1 VTTETDGLQNGHDHP
16 MKEKYHQEK
25 INEDGLRQTIPEE
38 TVHETVHQVHGQ
50 PAPQDKTVE
59 TKDMTDETREDKQ
72 IHGHEQI
79 VIVLFDVLI

>member
-25 INEDGLRQTIPEE
+25 ISEDGPKQTIPEGI
-38 TVHETVHQVHGQ
+38 VHETVHQAHGQ

-59 TKDMTDETREDKQ
+59 TKDMTDETKEDRQ
-72 IHGHEQI
+72 IHGHEKI
-79 VIVLFDVLI
+79 VINPLDVLI